1 MTSHLFGGV
10 WCASSSTYALR
21 RTAIDAGAS
30 DVVRNTIMRSFYVD
44 DLLTSVSDKETA
56 SEIINGTQDALNVGG
71 FRLTKFVVNDPEL
84 LGQIAPEDRAAEV
97 KEIAPEMLS
106 KALGV
111 QWDVTNDTFFYVSK
125 PVEGQPPITRRS
137 ILSKVSTMYDPL
149 GLVSPVVLQ
158 GRRIFQE
165 ATKLKLSWD
174 DPVPNDIAQ
183 KWLAWLNSLND
194 LPKLTFDRCVMPND
208 FAGGVAELHH
218 FCDGSQIGYGACAYL
233 RVVNRSEIHV
243 VLIAGK
249 ARLAP
254 MKQIT
259 IPRLELS
266 AAVLSIQLD
275 VLLRRELD
283 IPVMD
288 STFGQIVK

>member
-1 MTSHLFGGV
+1 MADIESMYLQVRIPPRDRNALRFFWFVNDALTHYRMTSHLFGGV

-21 RTAIDAGAS
+21 CTAIDAGAS
-30 DVVRNTIMRSFYVD
+30 DVVLNTIMRSFYVD

-56 SEIINGTQDALNVGG
+56 SKIINGTQDALKLGG
-71 FRLTKFVVNDPEL
+71 FWLTKFVVNDPEL
-84 LGQIAPEDRAAEV
+84 FGQIAPENRAAEV

-125 PVEGQPPITRRS
+125 PIEGQPPITRRS

-183 KWLAWLNSLND
+183 KLVGMAKFVEWS
-194 LPKLTFDRCVMPND
+194 P
-208 FAGGVAELHH
+208 
-218 FCDGSQIGYGACAYL
+218 QI
-233 RVVNRSEIHV
+233 
-243 VLIAGK
+243 
-249 ARLAP
+249 
-254 MKQIT
+254 
-259 IPRLELS
+259 
-266 AAVLSIQLD
+266 
-275 VLLRRELD
+275 D
-283 IPVMD
+283 IW
-288 STFGQIVK
+288 

>member
-44 DLLTSVSDKETA
+44 DLLTSVSDKKKA
-56 SEIINGTQDALNVGG
+56 SEIINGTQDALKVGG

-97 KEIAPEMLS
+97 KEIAPKMLS

-137 ILSKVSTMYDPL
+137 ILSKVSTMYHPL
-149 GLVSPVVLQ
+149 GLISGCPSRSPDFSRGYKIETVV
-158 GRRIFQE
+158 GW
-165 ATKLKLSWD
+165 S
-174 DPVPNDIAQ
+174 
-183 KWLAWLNSLND
+183 
-194 LPKLTFDRCVMPND
+194 
-208 FAGGVAELHH
+208 
-218 FCDGSQIGYGACAYL
+218 GSQWHRTKEVGMAKF
-233 RVVNRSEIHV
+233 VEWSPQV
-243 VLIAGK
+243 
-249 ARLAP
+249 
-254 MKQIT
+254 
-259 IPRLELS
+259 
-266 AAVLSIQLD
+266 
-275 VLLRRELD
+275 D
-283 IPVMD
+283 IW
-288 STFGQIVK
+288 